1 MPKFKNTTYPTETGV
16 QERQERRESA
26 QRELQAAKQTA
37 AQMVEAAQKGV
48 RDAQG
53 RGTKS

>member
-26 QRELQAAKQTA
+26 QRELEAAKQTA

>member
-1 MPKFKNTTYPTETGV
+1 MTVADETGAAEKKQQV
-16 QERQERRESA
+16 ESA
-26 QRELQAAKQTA
+26 ARELQAAKQTA

-48 RDAQG
+48 RDAKS